1 MVLGAGLGPLLS
13 SILSSVMTQ
22 PVVPLFIIQTIL
34 LVSACF
40 VAGTLPKRNTNLLHP
55 KNRSLHLPGVPS
67 GNRLHLVF
75 GITVFAPGITAT
87 SFILSLGPSLL
98 ANVLDVTNPLVAGST
113 ACVMFLTATGIQ
125 FALNKFSV
133 RTIFII
139 GAIATILS
147 MIGLVAA
154 VTASSVPLFILAAIF
169 AGMGQGLGQ
178 LGGLTLI
185 GLHVP
190 EHRRAEANAVLNMG
204 GYIPAALLPVCTGFL
219 IDGKGLA
226 FGTVSFAVIL
236 TVLSVSALLFVYS
249 KLGPSIG
256 RSL

>member
-1 MVLGAGLGPLLS
+1 
-13 SILSSVMTQ
+13 
-22 PVVPLFIIQTIL
+22 
-34 LVSACF
+34 
-40 VAGTLPKRNTNLLHP
+40 
-55 KNRSLHLPGVPS
+55 
-67 GNRLHLVF
+67 
-75 GITVFAPGITAT
+75 
-87 SFILSLGPSLL
+87 
-98 ANVLDVTNPLVAGST
+98 
-113 ACVMFLTATGIQ
+113 MFLTATGIQ

-154 VTASSVPLFILAAIF
+154 VTASLVPLFILAAIF

-219 IDGKGLA
+219 IDDKGRLLQSW
-226 FGTVSFAVIL
+226 SFYRPKLIN
-236 TVLSVSALLFVYS
+236 LS
-249 KLGPSIG
+249 
-256 RSL
+256 